1 MAYKSYLGVDNIH
14 YALVT
19 QDDADAYAA
28 GAVASLAP
36 AMLITQAP
44 KTNAKTQY
52 ADNQPFDVMTS
63 EGETVLDVEIT
74 GLPLSDQAVLLG
86 KVYDAA
92 TGRLFDNGGTA
103 PYVALGF
110 RAKKSGGTF
119 KYYWF
124 LKGTFAPPSEE
135 QATETDTPDPK
146 STKLQFTAIRTTYQF
161 DLGSINDSAKRVI
174 GEDEDTN
181 FDDTNW
187 FSAVQVP
194 VAGSPAAFTCTPS
207 PADAATGVVVSANIT
222 LTFSNA
228 LAGNAEDGIIL
239 TTAAGVVKACARTIN
254 AARTVVTLDP
264 TTNMAALTQYLVI
277 VPNVTD
283 VYGQALGDTVYD
295 FTTA

>member
-283 VYGQALGDTVYD
+283 VYGQALGDEVYD